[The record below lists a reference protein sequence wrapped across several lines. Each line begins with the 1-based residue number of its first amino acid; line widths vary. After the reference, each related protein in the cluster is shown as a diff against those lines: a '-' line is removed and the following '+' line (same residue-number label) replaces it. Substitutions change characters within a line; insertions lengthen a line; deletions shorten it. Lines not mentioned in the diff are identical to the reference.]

1 VFGSVH
7 YHEADDAYREA
18 RLLDRVAGVGSL
30 WALGVG
36 AAISG
41 SFVGWHF
48 GLAEGGFGGL
58 LIATVLIAAMYAGA
72 CSSIAEMAAALP
84 HSGGAYFYGR
94 LALGRW
100 GGLIAG
106 LGQNI
111 AFVLLPAVMVLGIGG
126 YLGAIFGTPDGFA
139 PIWWLVTYVTFVG
152 LNIWGAEVAF
162 KSMVAFT
169 AIALV
174 VLVLFALGAFPHFS
188 WDQALSIEPSAV
200 QHSRFLPE
208 GLMGIVF
215 ALPFAVWFFLAVEQV
230 PLAAEESLDPGH
242 DLPRAILLAVSTLVP
257 VAFLILIL
265 SAGMAPGAAVLGISL
280 EPLVIGFKT
289 IFGAAAPNELVSLV
303 ALAGLI
309 ASFHAVMFAYGRNI
323 YVLSR
328 AGYFPPWLSV
338 TRKDHKT
345 PHRALIAGAV
355 IGYLVAVLIHFSVA
369 IFDDFLV
376 GGVLLNMAVF
386 GAVISILVQVISFIL
401 LRERLPELHR
411 PFSSPLGLPG
421 AWTALAIALVTLVV
435 LFLSPDFRVGLWGC
449 LIWYA
454 LAAAYYLAYGRRHL
468 TLSPEEKF
476 AADVESRQQ
485 AEQLKE
491 STGSA

>member
-1 VFGSVH
+1 VFGGVH

-18 RLLDRVAGVGSL
+18 RLLHRVARVGSL

-58 LIATVLIAAMYAGA
+58 LIATALIAVMYAGA

-84 HSGGAYFYGR
+84 HSGGAYFYCR
-94 LALGRW
+94 VALGRW
-100 GGLIAG
+100 GGLMAG

-139 PIWWLVTYVTFVG
+139 PVWWLVTYAAFVG
-152 LNIWGAEVAF
+152 LNIWGAETAF

-169 AIALV
+169 LLALL

-188 WDQALSIEPSAV
+188 WDQALAVEPSAAG
-200 QHSRFLPE
+200 QTRFLPE
-208 GLMGIVF
+208 GLMGIAL
-215 ALPFAVWFFLAVEQV
+215 ALPFAVWFFLAVEQI
-230 PLAAEESLDPGH
+230 PLAAEESHDPGH
-242 DLPRAILLAVSTLVP
+242 DLPRAILLAIVALIP
-257 VAFLILIL
+257 LAFLILFL
-265 SAGMAPGAAVLGISL
+265 SAGMAPGAAVLGASL
-280 EPLVIGFKT
+280 EPLVLGFKT
-289 IFGAAAPNELVSLV
+289 IFGAAAPNGLVSLMV
-303 ALAGLI
+303 LAGLI

-328 AGYFPPWLSV
+328 AGYFPRWLSV
-338 TRKDHKT
+338 TQKDRKT

-355 IGYLVAVLIHFSVA
+355 IGYLAAVLIHFSEA
-369 IFDDFLV
+369 MFGDFLV
-376 GGVLLNMAVF
+376 GGVLLNMAIF
-386 GAVISILVQVISFIL
+386 GAMISILLQVISFVL
-401 LRERLPELHR
+401 LRERLPELQR
-411 PFSSPLGLPG
+411 PFRSPLGLPG
-421 AWTALAIALVTLVV
+421 AWTALVIALITLVV

-449 LIWYA
+449 LVWYA
-454 LAAAYYLAYGRRHL
+454 LAAAYYLAYGRRHM

-476 AADVESRQQ
+476 AAEVESRQQ
-485 AEQLKE
+485 SDRLEE
-491 STGSA
+491 SAGST